1 MTKAK
6 SGALSALA
14 KLKSERAALDA
25 READLTDQAAR
36 ELGHVMLS
44 AGLDQFSPAGLKSAM
59 NAMRTLGE
67 IETLARLQATK

>member
-25 READLTDQAAR
+25 REAELTYQAAR
-36 ELGHVMLS
+36 ELGHLMLG
-44 AGLDQFSPAGLKSAM
+44 ARLDLFSPAGLKVALHAM
-59 NAMRTLGE
+59 SSLGE
-67 IETLARLQATK
+67 AEALARLQPSK